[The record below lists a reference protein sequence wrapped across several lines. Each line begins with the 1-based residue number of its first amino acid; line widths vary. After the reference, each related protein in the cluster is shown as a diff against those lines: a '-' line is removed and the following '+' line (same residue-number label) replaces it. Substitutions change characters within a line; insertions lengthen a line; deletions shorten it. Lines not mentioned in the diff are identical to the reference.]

1 MLIKSVNLHNIRSYL
16 SQEVE
21 FPHGTVLLSGDIGSG
36 KSTILLAIEFAL
48 FGISKGLFSGEALL
62 RHGKQQ
68 GYVELGFSIDGKE
81 VIVRRN
87 LRRLKDSVKQEE
99 GWLVIDGVKQFC
111 TAEELRARI
120 LGLLGYPH
128 ELLRKSKGLIYRFTV
143 YTPQEEM
150 KRILFEDPQGR
161 LDTLRRVFQIE
172 KYKLVREA
180 VGIVL
185 QGIREKRRELSARV
199 EGLPGKQ
206 QQLQGLSGELAAVE
220 ARLAPV
226 APALADV
233 ELALQR
239 GQAGL
244 SLLQEKARKL
254 FRLKSSLAALAAVVG
269 ERKGLIDSKNSE
281 LLALMDELARLRSG
295 SIETSSALAALSASL
310 SSLSSLS
317 RRLLS
322 EAGSRAALE
331 IEIENAEKLRSEAEA
346 GISRCE
352 ALKASSWQLKQK
364 VASLSSCPTC
374 LQPVSDG
381 HKHAIARE
389 EDARMVEIDRQLSG
403 FLAGRSAASER
414 VKVLKSQISA
424 LLARERTSVSL
435 DSELK
440 HFFDLAAFFGIKIEQ
455 EAAPALEVDVQAGL
469 GALYRLQK
477 QLGTAREGRVMAI
490 EKERAIGIAEKSIQA
505 AKEELLAVEVKL
517 SALSGEIGDFG
528 DVEGEIAR
536 VQPEIDWAILERMRL
551 SAQKAGLDKEREGIV
566 KMLALLSGEIG
577 IMESARKE
585 LEAAGNMGFWL
596 EEMFLKIVGVIERQ
610 VMMTVHQEFD
620 ALFREWFLMLMGNDT
635 LSARVDDD
643 FTPVVEADGFEI
655 PIENLS
661 GGEKTSCALAYRL
674 ALNAVINNLVSTI
687 RTRDILILDEPTDG
701 FSSEQ
706 LNKLRDVLAQLRL
719 PQVILVS
726 HEDRIE
732 SFVQRV
738 IRVQKEQ
745 HVSRVVG

>member
-1 MLIKSVNLHNIRSYL
+1 MIIKYVRLLNIRSYL
-16 SQEVE
+16 SEQIN
-21 FPHGTVLLSGDIGSG
+21 FPSGSFLLSGDIGSG

-48 FGISKGLFSGEALL
+48 FGVVRGGVDGASLL
-62 RHGKQQ
+62 RYGKSS
-68 GYVELGFSIDGKE
+68 GYVELCFDLGGHR
-81 VIVRRN
+81 VIIHRSLRRN
-87 LRRLKDSVKQEE
+87 KSFISQPAGYIVVDDVKSDCTPVELK
-99 GWLVIDGVKQFC
+99 
-111 TAEELRARI
+111 ARV
-120 LGLLGYPH
+120 LDLLGYPKS
-128 ELLRKSKGLIYRFTV
+128 LLTKSKALIYRYTV

-161 LDTLRRVFQIE
+161 LDTLRRGFQIE

-490 EKERAIGIAEKSIQA
+490 
-505 AKEELLAVEVKL
+505 
-517 SALSGEIGDFG
+517 
-528 DVEGEIAR
+528 
-536 VQPEIDWAILERMRL
+536 
-551 SAQKAGLDKEREGIV
+551 
-566 KMLALLSGEIG
+566 
-577 IMESARKE
+577 
-585 LEAAGNMGFWL
+585 
-596 EEMFLKIVGVIERQ
+596 
-610 VMMTVHQEFD
+610 
-620 ALFREWFLMLMGNDT
+620 
-635 LSARVDDD
+635 
-643 FTPVVEADGFEI
+643 
-655 PIENLS
+655 
-661 GGEKTSCALAYRL
+661 
-674 ALNAVINNLVSTI
+674 
-687 RTRDILILDEPTDG
+687 
-701 FSSEQ
+701 
-706 LNKLRDVLAQLRL
+706 
-719 PQVILVS
+719 
-726 HEDRIE
+726 
-732 SFVQRV
+732 
-738 IRVQKEQ
+738 
-745 HVSRVVG
+745 